1 MKLVIAEGG
10 VVVNVVAPVTTYT
23 LEQQLARANGI
34 FDEWLVDDA
43 VVVNVGSVFDPKDP
57 QIDAVEIA
65 TFRVLFRH
73 ENLIRQIIR
82 SIRTNAGINTAS
94 NTNGLPTSAN
104 SPDLTVGDARTA
116 FKALIP

>member
-1 MKLVIAEGG
+1 MKYVIGKDG
-10 VVVNVVAPVTTYT
+10 VVVNVVNAPEPEVG
-23 LEQQLARANGI
+23 EIA
-34 FDEWLVDDA
+34 WLVDDA
-43 VVVNVGSVFDPKDP
+43 VVVSVGQPFDPKDP
-57 QIDAVEIA
+57 QIDAVDVA

-104 SPDLTVGDARTA
+104 SPDLTLGDARTA